1 MSGIAGS
8 IRRARQKRVKPWRDC
23 GGFAG
28 HGRGALDDRAGAEGF
43 GVAGAA
49 CERAGAP
56 RGRGAQAPDRD
67 RSDADQR
74 PRGAGGARQPRRPD
88 VALALDLQEL
98 ARSGGGIGQARA
110 PDQSHGR
117 GRAAPG
123 YSLHANR
130 KTKEGC
136 DHPDRDAQSGII
148 NQATKEALAEAS
160 TGHFRGHEEKGAGRG
175 FQERGARMAAKGDF
189 EDVRVHDFLIKEL
202 GRAVPYGGYDLAANE
217 GFCRRGRRRRYG
229 GFRGADASRLVDGS
243 RLHQIPQRQ
252 TPRHHRRRRRL
263 EWFTGSPVETR
274 VAAPRRRTRP
284 RHRSSPLPAGNEQ
297 MEQGLSPRRRGSSIA
312 CSRSSR

>member
-1 MSGIAGS
+1 MSGKAEM
-8 IRRARQKRVKPWRDC
+8 RRYRVRPNTRSPAASGC
-23 GGFAG
+23 SLCVFHQLLAHPVN
-28 HGRGALDDRAGAEGF
+28 HGRA
-43 GVAGAA
+43 
-49 CERAGAP
+49 
-56 RGRGAQAPDRD
+56 
-67 RSDADQR
+67 
-74 PRGAGGARQPRRPD
+74 
-88 VALALDLQEL
+88 
-98 ARSGGGIGQARA
+98 
-110 PDQSHGR
+110 
-117 GRAAPG
+117 
-123 YSLHANR
+123 
-130 KTKEGC
+130 
-136 DHPDRDAQSGII
+136 
-148 NQATKEALAEAS
+148 
-160 TGHFRGHEEKGAGRG
+160 GHFRGHEEKELVGDFKNAGR
-175 FQERGARMAAKGDF
+175 EWRPKGDF

-202 GRAVPYGGYDLAANE
+202 GRAVPYGVYDLAANE